1 MWRSMSRAGIP
12 AFSLSMLLFGM
23 FIEVMAQSIQGTAWN
38 AVELYG
44 KSVTPRSGA
53 GDRQPYLVFGADGR
67 MSGADGCNWLT
78 APYTV
83 TASGITFGK
92 IAGTE
97 TACSNGELAEQFR
110 AVLVRANQWR
120 IVMGRLE
127 FYGATGERFAVFEQ
141 RRAGSDGPVTLNAQ
155 GPNGTPRATAPG
167 LRVKDV
173 LTLSGDSAR

>member
-1 MWRSMSRAGIP
+1 MRWAGIP
-12 AFSLSMLLFGM
+12 AFSVSMLLFGM

-44 KSVTPRSGA
+44 KAVTSQSAA
-53 GDRQPYLVFGADGR
+53 GDHQPYVVFGADGR
-67 MSGADGCNWLT
+67 MSGADGCSWLT

-83 TASGITFGK
+83 TTSGITFGT

-97 TACSNGELAEQFR
+97 TRCSTSETAEQFR
-110 AVLVRANQWR
+110 AALVTATQWR

-141 RRAGSDGPVTLNAQ
+141 RRARSNGPVTLNAKE
-155 GPNGTPRATAPG
+155 GNWSDSTVTTAV
-167 LRVKDV
+167 R
-173 LTLSGDSAR
+173 

>member
-1 MWRSMSRAGIP
+1 
-12 AFSLSMLLFGM
+12 MLLLGI

-44 KSVTPRSGA
+44 KAVTTRSGA

-67 MSGADGCNWLT
+67 MSGADGCSWLT

-92 IAGTE
+92 LAGTE
-97 TACSNGELAEQFR
+97 TACANSEMAEQFR
-110 AVLVRANQWR
+110 GVIVSASQWR

-127 FYGATGERFAVFEQ
+127 FYGATGERFAVFE
-141 RRAGSDGPVTLNAQ
+141 RRQSGSNGPVTLNAQ
-155 GPNGTPRATAPG
+155 EGNWSATAV
-167 LRVKDV
+167 R
-173 LTLSGDSAR
+173 

>member
-1 MWRSMSRAGIP
+1 MWRSMSRAGVP
-12 AFSLSMLLFGM
+12 AFFASMLLLGM

-44 KSVTPRSGA
+44 KAVTTPSGA
-53 GDRQPYLVFGADGR
+53 GDRQPYLVFSADGR
-67 MSGADGCNWLT
+67 MFGADGCSWLT

-97 TACSNGELAEQFR
+97 TACSNSEMPEQFR
-110 AVLVRANQWR
+110 AVIVRASRWR

-141 RRAGSDGPVTLNAQ
+141 RRAGSNGPVTLNAQ
-155 GPNGTPRATAPG
+155 EGHRSATAV
-167 LRVKDV
+167 R
-173 LTLSGDSAR
+173 